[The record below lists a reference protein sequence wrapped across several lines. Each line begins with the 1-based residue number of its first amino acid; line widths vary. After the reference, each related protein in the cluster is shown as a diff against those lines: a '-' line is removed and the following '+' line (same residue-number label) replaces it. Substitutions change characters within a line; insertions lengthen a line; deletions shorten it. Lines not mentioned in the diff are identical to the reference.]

1 MMIRMVGGWVFLLVP
16 AHPGSPG
23 QRAVK
28 RLLLLLLL
36 YCHHCNHHLT
46 VKILQNFQI
55 HFGIKKT
62 AMTSKNGQRNRQ
74 TKLRQQIPHIMC
86 VKITANNMDV
96 NNVKRKRS
104 TQTLTTWPVCDS
116 DFSESAEGSICSD
129 GGWLWDLAAAVAE
142 VAATVAFDWRWVPA
156 TETF

>member
-16 AHPGSPG
+16 AHLGSPR

-28 RLLLLLLL
+28 WLLL

-62 AMTSKNGQRNRQ
+62 AMMSKNGQRDRQ
-74 TKLRQQIPHIMC
+74 TKLWQQIPHIVC

-96 NNVKRKRS
+96 NNVKRS

-116 DFSESAEGSICSD
+116 DFSESADVSICSD
-129 GGWLWDLAAAVAE
+129 GGSLWDLAAAVAAE
-142 VAATVAFDWRWVPA
+142 VVAMVAFDWRWVPA